1 MYSFR
6 SRVRFSECD
15 TDGKLAFTALLNY
28 FQDCSTQQSEDLG
41 IGVKALHERGTMWV
55 VNSWQIDIL
64 RRPKLGDE
72 VETGTLPYDIRGFFG
87 KRNFFMK
94 DADGEFLAV
103 ADSLWTY
110 ISTDTNSPERIPDD
124 ILEKY
129 EPEERLDMEYQGRKI
144 HYPKNG
150 EGAIKGEAVPVTP
163 FLLDA
168 NHHVNNGR
176 YVELAAGF
184 LQDGLNP
191 ERIRV
196 EYRKQAFLGEV
207 IYPEKYEMGNMTV
220 VRLLGGDGN
229 PYSVVEFSQDSRK
242 GQV

>member
-64 RRPKLGDE
+64 RHPKLGDE

-94 DADGEFLAV
+94 DADGEFWQL
-103 ADSLWTY
+103 L
-110 ISTDTNSPERIPDD
+110 IPCGHIFPRIR
-124 ILEKY
+124 ILRKGFPMIY
-129 EPEERLDMEYQGRKI
+129 LKNTSRKKGLIWNIREERSIIRKTE
-144 HYPKNG
+144 K
-150 EGAIKGEAVPVTP
+150 VP
-163 FLLDA
+163 
-168 NHHVNNGR
+168 
-176 YVELAAGF
+176 
-184 LQDGLNP
+184 
-191 ERIRV
+191 
-196 EYRKQAFLGEV
+196 
-207 IYPEKYEMGNMTV
+207 
-220 VRLLGGDGN
+220 
-229 PYSVVEFSQDSRK
+229 
-242 GQV
+242 